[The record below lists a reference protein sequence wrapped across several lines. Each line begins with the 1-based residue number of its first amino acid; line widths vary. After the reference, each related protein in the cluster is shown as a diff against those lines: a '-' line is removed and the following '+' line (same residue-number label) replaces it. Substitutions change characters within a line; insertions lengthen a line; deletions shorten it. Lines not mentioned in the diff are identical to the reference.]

1 MPRGPMYVRRFRLGE
16 EPLEV
21 DLGMPTTVE
30 ERLAL
35 VWTLTREA
43 WAPGVREIPTYARAD
58 APIAKRRL
66 TDAAPA
72 AR

>member
-43 WAPGVREIPTYARAD
+43 WALGQREVPTYARAE
-58 APIAKRRL
+58 APIARRRL
-66 TDAAPA
+66 RDDAPV